1 MDGEKHFS
9 SCIGR
14 LLCIEP
20 NVQSFSFKMLEV
32 IGRLQVSLLKIAK
45 DKGRESIP

>member
-14 LLCIEP
+14 LLYIEP

-32 IGRLQVSLLKIAK
+32 IGRLQASLLKIAK